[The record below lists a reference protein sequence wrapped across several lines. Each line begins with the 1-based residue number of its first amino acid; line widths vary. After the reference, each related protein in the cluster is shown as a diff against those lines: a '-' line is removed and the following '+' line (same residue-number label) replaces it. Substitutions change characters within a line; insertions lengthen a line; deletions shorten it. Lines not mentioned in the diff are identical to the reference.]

1 MKKITSTEELRESI
15 LLLEAKQ
22 AYEGALLKEQFKITY
37 ESLKPANLIKNAL
50 NELTQA
56 PDLKADLMGT
66 TMSLAAGYLSKK
78 MAIGSTSNPFK
89 QVLGTLLQMGV
100 TSIVSKNAD
109 GIKSAAMNLMNNF
122 FNKKEETE

>member
-15 LLLEAKQ
+15 LLLETKQ

-37 ESLKPANLIKNAL
+37 ESLKPVNLIKNTL

-56 PDLKADLMGT
+56 PDIKADLMST

-78 MAIGSTSNPFK
+78 MAVGSTSNPFK
-89 QVLGTLLQMGV
+89 LVLGTH
-100 TSIVSKNAD
+100 
-109 GIKSAAMNLMNNF
+109 
-122 FNKKEETE
+122 FN